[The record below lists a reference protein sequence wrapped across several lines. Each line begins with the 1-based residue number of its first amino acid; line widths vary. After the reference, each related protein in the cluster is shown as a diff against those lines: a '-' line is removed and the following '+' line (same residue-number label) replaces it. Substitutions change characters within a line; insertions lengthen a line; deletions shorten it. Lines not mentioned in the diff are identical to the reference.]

1 MFVDYFNIDNVRNGC
16 YHNRDSSSKWV
27 GIMKRKLSPSGMN
40 TYKTC
45 PAQWN
50 YHYIEKPQGIYV
62 PTHHMDLGE
71 FVHSAIEDYFK
82 HSQEKPTKKLE
93 ITQRIDSSF
102 EKVIGNKFMG
112 QPEMTRKL
120 RACLKNFKEF
130 EIYRA
135 RKWKTYAPTFIEKNL
150 QDDDFRGIVDFY
162 SEPEA
167 TIIDWKTGYKQ
178 DITEQDIIQ
187 GEVYR
192 NLLTTHDYPVDKVYF
207 ASIALGKMLEVPKQR
222 DGFIEDQLFKT
233 KYAISQDQFP
243 ARPNQWCYNCSYQIQ
258 CEFRDTN
265 LWEDYL

>member
-1 MFVDYFNIDNVRNGC
+1 MG
-16 YHNRDSSSKWV
+16 
-27 GIMKRKLSPSGMN
+27 
-40 TYKTC
+40 TY
-45 PAQWN
+45 A
-50 YHYIEKPQGIYV
+50 
-62 PTHHMDLGE
+62 
-71 FVHSAIEDYFK
+71 HSAIEKYFG
-82 HSQEKPTKKLE
+82 SASTKPKKEIE
-93 ITQRIDSSF
+93 ITQRIDICFAEVVGDKFRSMPSIQTKLN
-102 EKVIGNKFMG
+102 KVI
-112 QPEMTRKL
+112 
-120 RACLKNFKEF
+120 KNFKEL
-130 EIYRA
+130 ELRRA
-135 RKWKTYAPTFIEKNL
+135 SKWKVYLPTFIEKDLRN
-150 QDDDFRGIVDFY
+150 DNFRGIVDFY

-207 ASIALGKMLEVPKQR
+207 ASLALGKMLEVPKQR